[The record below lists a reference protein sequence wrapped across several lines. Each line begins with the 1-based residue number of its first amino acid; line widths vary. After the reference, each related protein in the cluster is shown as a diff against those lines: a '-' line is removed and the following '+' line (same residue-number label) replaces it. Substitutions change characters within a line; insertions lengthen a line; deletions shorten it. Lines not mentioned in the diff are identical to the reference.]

1 MRTIAIP
8 VGLTGEAWIQPVR
21 VRYLP
26 GDSYDLHDHAF
37 TEIFWIENGVALQRI
52 NGISQQLEPG
62 TLTLLRAGDRH
73 EYATVSGFTM
83 VNIIIRTELL
93 SQLRQR
99 LFGQLT
105 IWPWDDA
112 PLPTQVRLSAA
123 AISQLQEAAE
133 ALASDQSRLAAEG
146 FVLDVLRLLKRQQQP
161 QAMPAWLER
170 GLACLE
176 EPGALA
182 AGALPALCQ
191 RTPAHVNRAVRQ
203 VFGCTVT
210 ELLNR
215 LRLERAAHLLRLSTD
230 GIATIALSCGYASL
244 AHFYRAFQQKFKQTP
259 RAFRHGHQAS
269 GMAVPTTWRAPRV
282 LRVEHPRRRA

>member
-1 MRTIAIP
+1 M
-8 VGLTGEAWIQPVR
+8 R

-37 TEIFWIENGVALQRI
+37 AELFWIEDGLALQRV
-52 NGISQQLEPG
+52 NGVSQQLEPG
-62 TLTLLRAGDRH
+62 TLTLLRASDRH
-73 EYATVSGFTM
+73 EYATTGGFTM
-83 VNIIIRTELL
+83 VNIIIRAELL
-93 SQLRQR
+93 SELRQR
-99 LFGQLT
+99 LFGELT
-105 IWPWDDA
+105 TWPWDDT
-112 PLPTQVRLSAA
+112 PLPTQVRLSTA

-161 QAMPAWLER
+161 QAMPVWLER
-170 GLACLE
+170 GLARLE

-203 VFGCTVT
+203 AFGCTVT

-230 GIATIALSCGYASL
+230 GIAAIALTCGYASL
-244 AHFYRAFQQKFKQTP
+244 AHFYRAFQQKFAQTP
-259 RAFRHGHQAS
+259 RDFRHGHQAA
-269 GMAVPTTWRAPRV
+269 GMAVPTTWRAPRM
-282 LRVEHPRRRA
+282 LRVDRPQRKT